1 MRHVHPSK
9 ITKASCS
16 QADVVVV
23 GKNVG
28 KQYTAMSVCALLY
41 HNMKGILN
49 NLGDLKE
56 VMLIGNPL

>member
-1 MRHVHPSK
+1 MHHVHPSK
-9 ITKASCS
+9 ITKASYS

-28 KQYTAMSVCALLY
+28 KQYTAMSVRALLY
-41 HNMKGILN
+41 NNMKGILN

>member
-28 KQYTAMSVCALLY
+28 KQYTAMSVRALLY
-41 HNMKGILN
+41 QYERNIK
-49 NLGDLKE
+49 
-56 VMLIGNPL
+56 

>member
-1 MRHVHPSK
+1 MLLWLE
-9 ITKASCS
+9 
-16 QADVVVV
+16 
-23 GKNVG
+23 KNVG

-56 VMLIGNPL
+56 VLLIGNPL

>member
-23 GKNVG
+23 GK
-28 KQYTAMSVCALLY
+28 KCRKTMYCDEYARFTISQYER
-41 HNMKGILN
+41 NIK
-49 NLGDLKE
+49 
-56 VMLIGNPL
+56 